1 MAPTSPDIA
10 YPGTSPL
17 RDRVYRTLAFEEP
30 EVCPYYVWIDR
41 LMMEP
46 LARHYGDA
54 EFRDTYI
61 RDYTVMTEIVA
72 RRHPVGDAMFRDDYG
87 TVWRDGNIPHVERPA
102 LAAPSLRGYAF
113 PDLSTDE
120 HFAALPGWFEQYH
133 DRFRIVQLGMLFFER
148 TWAMRG
154 FENILVDLYE
164 APAFVEELLDNL
176 EQVCARIID
185 RLVERFGPQID
196 AIGMSED
203 QGGEHAM
210 LIGPEM
216 WRRFIKP
223 RLARLVARIRTAG
236 KKVYIHSCGHVVPII
251 PDLIEIGVDMLQPI
265 QPEAMDI
272 FALKREFG
280 RDLCLVGG
288 ISAQRTIPF
297 GTPEQIVREVRACL
311 ETMAAGGGY
320 ILAPAK
326 PIPAGTPLENAV
338 ALIDSIV
345 RQAR

>member
-1 MAPTSPDIA
+1 MTTSQDID
-10 YPGTSPL
+10 PVHGSVT
-17 RDRVYRTLAFEEP
+17 RDRVYRSLAFEESD
-30 EVCPYYVWIDR
+30 VCPYYIWIDAQ
-41 LMMEP
+41 MMEP
-46 LARHYGDA
+46 LARHYEDDD
-54 EFRDTYI
+54 FRDTYI

-72 RRHPVGDAMFRDDYG
+72 RRHPVGGGMFRDDYG
-87 TVWRDGNIPHVERPA
+87 TVWREGNIPHVEQPA
-102 LAAPSLRGYAF
+102 LGAPSLRGYTF

-120 HFAALPGWFEQYH
+120 HLAALPDWFSRYH

-164 APAFVEELLDNL
+164 APEFVGELLDNL

-185 RLVERFGPQID
+185 RLIERFGPQID
-196 AIGMSED
+196 AIGLSED
-203 QGGEHAM
+203 YGGEHAM
-210 LIGPEM
+210 LLSPAM

-223 RLARLVARIRTAG
+223 RLARLVAKIRAAG

-251 PDLIEIGVDMLQPI
+251 PDLIEIGVDMLQPL

-297 GTPEQIVREVRACL
+297 GTPDQIVREVQACL
-311 ETMAAGGGY
+311 HTMAKGGGY
-320 ILAPAK
+320 IMAPAK
-326 PIPAGTPLENAV
+326 PIPAGTPLGNAV
-338 ALIDSIV
+338 ALVDAMV
-345 RQAR
+345 RQE